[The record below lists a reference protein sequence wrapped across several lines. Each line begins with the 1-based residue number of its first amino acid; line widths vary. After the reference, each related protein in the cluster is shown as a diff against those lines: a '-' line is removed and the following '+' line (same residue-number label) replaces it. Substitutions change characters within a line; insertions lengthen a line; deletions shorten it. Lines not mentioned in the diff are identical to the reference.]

1 MFGLCKRGGLFFMI
15 SESRVVKDVIELI
28 ADYIPDEEWERVC
41 HCIVEKIVDNMPS
54 EVMIKLTGQCDAFE
68 TAEQLLNAF
77 YLDAPHDEL
86 IKDSFRLVG
95 AEQTVYHLDSLN
107 LTSTDGFSEATT
119 S

>member
-1 MFGLCKRGGLFFMI
+1 MFGPCTSGGLFFMI
-15 SESRVVKDVIELI
+15 SESLIVKDVTELI

-41 HCIVEKIVDNMPS
+41 NYLVQKIVDNMPS
-54 EVMIKLTGQCDAFE
+54 DVMMKLTGQCDAFE

-77 YLDAPHDEL
+77 YLDAPRDEL

-95 AEQTVYHLDSLN
+95 AEQTAYHLDSLN
-107 LTSTDGFSEATT
+107 LNTTDGLSEANP